1 IMLEKPQHSINCNEF
16 KECNINL
23 FKRHLGEVVATQP
36 TIGSNV
42 EEVHYKNIRMKM
54 WDLGGQ
60 ENLRSQ
66 WEIYYA
72 NTQAIILVV
81 DSTDRNRIEIV
92 KKELFKLISHHD
104 LKNVKILVYA
114 NKQDVKGA
122 MSASVCIFK

>member
-1 IMLEKPQHSINCNEF
+1 
-16 KECNINL
+16 
-23 FKRHLGEVVATQP
+23 
-36 TIGSNV
+36 
-42 EEVHYKNIRMKM
+42 M

-92 KKELFKLISHHD
+92 KKELFKIVSHHE